1 MIDESRYENV
11 KDFPDMKKDKHVPGV
26 VINRNRSAYEKAKK
40 RALDA
45 KKRLIEEEEQRD
57 AIRTATREINSL
69 KSEMHE
75 IKNLLQQLVD
85 K

>member
-1 MIDESRYENV
+1 MSDNYIKVEGEVDLA
-11 KDFPDMKKDKHVPGV
+11 KDLSVPGV
-26 VINRNRSAYEKAKK
+26 VINRNKSAYERARLRSLESRKK
-40 RALDA
+40 LLEA
-45 KKRLIEEEEQRD
+45 EEQRD
-57 AIRTATREINSL
+57 TIRNATREINTL

>member
-1 MIDESRYENV
+1 MDNYQRVEGEPDLA
-11 KDFPDMKKDKHVPGV
+11 KDSNVPGV
-26 VINRNRSAYEKAKK
+26 VINRNKGAYELAKK
-40 RALDA
+40 RSENA
-45 KKRLIEEEEQRD
+45 KRKILEEEEQRD
-57 AIRTATREINSL
+57 TIRNATREINTL

>member
-1 MIDESRYENV
+1 MDNYQRVEGEPDLA
-11 KDFPDMKKDKHVPGV
+11 KDSNVPGV
-26 VINRNRSAYEKAKK
+26 VINRNKSAYEKAKARSEESRRK
-40 RALDA
+40 L
-45 KKRLIEEEEQRD
+45 LEEEGQRD
-57 AIRTATREINSL
+57 TIRNATREINTL

>member
-1 MIDESRYENV
+1 MSDKFQKVEGEIDLAR
-11 KDFPDMKKDKHVPGV
+11 DMNSHAIV
-26 VINRNRSAYEKAKK
+26 NRNRSAYERAKK
-40 RALDA
+40 RSENA
-45 KKRLIEEEEQRD
+45 KRKLLEEEEQID
-57 AIRTATREINSL
+57 TIRNATREINTL

>member
-1 MIDESRYENV
+1 MANNYHRVEGEPDLA
-11 KDFPDMKKDKHVPGV
+11 KDSNVPGV
-26 VINRNRSAYEKAKK
+26 VINRNKSAYEKAKVRSEESK
-40 RALDA
+40 RKL
-45 KKRLIEEEEQRD
+45 LEEEEQRD
-57 AIRTATREINSL
+57 TIRNATREINTL

>member
-1 MIDESRYENV
+1 MDNYQRVEGEPDLA
-11 KDFPDMKKDKHVPGV
+11 KDSNVPGV
-26 VINRNRSAYEKAKK
+26 VINRNKNAYEKAKARSEESRRK
-40 RALDA
+40 LL
-45 KKRLIEEEEQRD
+45 KEEEQRD
-57 AIRTATREINSL
+57 TIRNATREINTL

>member
-1 MIDESRYENV
+1 MMSDNLKQVEGEADLARDINSTAI
-11 KDFPDMKKDKHVPGV
+11 
-26 VINRNRSAYEKAKK
+26 INRNKSAYEMDKRRSEQARKK
-40 RALDA
+40 L
-45 KKRLIEEEEQRD
+45 LEEEEQRD
-57 AIRTATREINSL
+57 TIRNATREINTL

>member
-1 MIDESRYENV
+1 MDNYQRVEGEPDLA
-11 KDFPDMKKDKHVPGV
+11 KDSNVPGV
-26 VINRNRSAYEKAKK
+26 VINRNKSAYEKAKVRSEESK
-40 RALDA
+40 RKL
-45 KKRLIEEEEQRD
+45 LEEEEQRD
-57 AIRTATREINSL
+57 TIRNSMREINTL

>member
-1 MIDESRYENV
+1 MDNYQRVEGEPDLA
-11 KDFPDMKKDKHVPGV
+11 KDSNVPGV
-26 VINRNRSAYEKAKK
+26 VINRNKNAYEKAKARSEESRRK
-40 RALDA
+40 LL
-45 KKRLIEEEEQRD
+45 KEEEQQD
-57 AIRTATREINSL
+57 TIRNATREINTL

>member
-1 MIDESRYENV
+1 MSDNYV
-11 KDFPDMKKDKHVPGV
+11 KVEGEADLAKDLSVPGV
-26 VINRNRSAYEKAKK
+26 VINRNKSAYEKARLRSLESRKK
-40 RALDA
+40 L
-45 KKRLIEEEEQRD
+45 LEEEEQRD
-57 AIRTATREINSL
+57 TIRNATREINTL

>member
-1 MIDESRYENV
+1 MSNEHREVEGESDLAR
-11 KDFPDMKKDKHVPGV
+11 DMNSTAIV
-26 VINRNRSAYEKAKK
+26 NRNRSAYEMAKK
-40 RALDA
+40 RSENA
-45 KKRLIEEEEQRD
+45 KRKLLEEEEQRD
-57 AIRTATREINSL
+57 TIRNATREINTL

>member
-1 MIDESRYENV
+1 MSDNYIKVEGVADLA
-11 KDFPDMKKDKHVPGV
+11 KDLNVPGV
-26 VINRNRSAYEKAKK
+26 VINRNKSAYEKARLRSLESRKK
-40 RALDA
+40 L
-45 KKRLIEEEEQRD
+45 LEEEEQRD
-57 AIRTATREINSL
+57 TIRNATREINTL

>member
-1 MIDESRYENV
+1 MSEEFQKVEGAADLVRDINS
-11 KDFPDMKKDKHVPGV
+11 HAI
-26 VINRNRSAYEKAKK
+26 INRNKGAYELAKK
-40 RALDA
+40 RSENA
-45 KKRLIEEEEQRD
+45 KRKLLEEEEQRD
-57 AIRTATREINSL
+57 TIRNATREINTL

>member
-1 MIDESRYENV
+1 MSDNYIKVEGEADLV
-11 KDFPDMKKDKHVPGV
+11 KDLNVPGV
-26 VINRNRSAYEKAKK
+26 VINRNKSAYERARLRSLESRKK
-40 RALDA
+40 L
-45 KKRLIEEEEQRD
+45 LEEEEQRD
-57 AIRTATREINSL
+57 TIRNATREINTL

>member
-1 MIDESRYENV
+1 MSDNYIKVEGEADLA
-11 KDFPDMKKDKHVPGV
+11 KDLSVPGV
-26 VINRNRSAYEKAKK
+26 VINRNKSAYEKARLRSLESRKK
-40 RALDA
+40 L
-45 KKRLIEEEEQRD
+45 LEEEEQRD
-57 AIRTATREINSL
+57 TIRNATREINTL

>member
-1 MIDESRYENV
+1 MSDNYV
-11 KDFPDMKKDKHVPGV
+11 KVEGEADLAKDLNVPGV
-26 VINRNRSAYEKAKK
+26 VINRNKNAYERAKL
-40 RALDA
+40 RS
-45 KKRLIEEEEQRD
+45 
-57 AIRTATREINSL
+57 TREINTL